1 MRAVPT
7 RLSPLVRRLTAP
19 NPSPM
24 TGAGTN
30 TYLVGVDEVAVIDP
44 GPDDPKHLGRII
56 DALGGVRIRWV
67 MLTHTH
73 PDHALG
79 APRLA
84 RQTRAP
90 VLAYAAD
97 DVAAGSATRA
107 DRRLADGE
115 AVEGKGF
122 TLEAIHTPGHAS
134 DHFSFLLRE
143 ESALF
148 SGDLIMSGSTV
159 VIAPPDGDMTAYM
172 RSLES
177 VQALRIAR
185 IYPGHGDPIDAPKGV
200 IDEYIQHRQMRERQI
215 LEALRDA
222 PRRIDDLVASIYA
235 EAPRGLHR
243 MAALS
248 VYAHLLKLRA
258 EGRVA
263 GSDRHAE
270 WALVER

>member
-1 MRAVPT
+1 
-7 RLSPLVRRLTAP
+7 
-19 NPSPM
+19 M
-24 TGAGTN
+24 TGVGTN
-30 TYLVGVDEVAVIDP
+30 TYLVGLEEMVVIDP
-44 GPDDPKHLGRII
+44 GPDDPDHIEHI
-56 DALGGVRIRWV
+56 VDALGGARLLWIL
-67 MLTHTH
+67 LTHTH

-79 APRLA
+79 APRLV
-84 RQTRAP
+84 RQVGAD
-90 VLAYAAD
+90 VLAAAASETPTAG
-97 DVAAGSATRA
+97 AAGRPNHT
-107 DRRLADGE
+107 LIDGQ
-115 AVEGKGF
+115 AVAGKGF

-134 DHFSFLLRE
+134 GHFCFLLRE

-172 RSLES
+172 RSLER
-177 VQALRIAR
+177 VRALRIAR

-200 IDEYIQHRQMRERQI
+200 IEEYIEHRRARERQI
-215 LEALRDA
+215 LEALRDG

-235 EAPRGLHR
+235 EVPRGLHR

-248 VYAHLLKLRA
+248 VYAHLLKLRG
-258 EGRVA
+258 EGRVD